1 MNDTY
6 LWDGS
11 GEPDLEIQILENAL
25 ARFRHQG
32 QAPEF
37 PEFTA
42 NRPQGLWSGV
52 IPSRWFPRLRLA
64 AATFLLLMLASFG
77 ILRWGQKS
85 NTAAAP
91 GWDIER
97 VAGMPRVES
106 NSLRINAE
114 AKRLEIGQT
123 LLTDSRSQATL
134 SFAAIGTVEVEPDSR
149 LRLVAGGK
157 EHTQLALD
165 RGTIHAFIW
174 AAPGEFTVNTP
185 SALAVDLGCAYTLQV
200 NDSGAGV
207 LRTTIGWVGFKL
219 GGREAFIPA
228 GAACATRQKV
238 GPGTPYFEDAS
249 GAFRNALSQFD
260 FATLTPETRSA
271 ELGKILAE
279 ARPRDAFS
287 LWHLLAR
294 VDPSERG
301 RVYERL
307 ATFVPPPAGVTKDGI
322 LRLDQKMLDLWWNR
336 LGLGDVSLWRTWER
350 SWSPAK
356 T

>member
-1 MNDTY
+1 MNDFY

-11 GEPDLEIQILENAL
+11 GEPDLEIQKLENAL
-25 ARFRHQG
+25 GRFRHEG

-37 PEFTA
+37 PDFKA
-42 NRPQGLWSGV
+42 NGPQRIRRGV
-52 IPSRWFPRLRLA
+52 FSSPWFARLRLA
-64 AATFLLLMLASFG
+64 AATFLLLLIASFG
-77 ILRWGQKS
+77 TLRWSQKS
-85 NTAAAP
+85 NTIAAP
-91 GWDIER
+91 GWAIER
-97 VAGMPRVES
+97 VAGIPRVES
-106 NSLRINAE
+106 SSLRINSE
-114 AKRLEIGQT
+114 GKRLEIGQT
-123 LLTDSRSQATL
+123 LFTDSRSQATL
-134 SFAAIGTVEVEPDSR
+134 SLAAIGTVDVEPNSR

-157 EHTQLALD
+157 GRTQLALD

-174 AAPGEFTVNTP
+174 AAPGEFTVDTP
-185 SALAVDLGCAYTLQV
+185 SALAVDLGCAYTLRV
-200 NDSGAGV
+200 DDSGAGV

-219 GGREAFIPA
+219 AGREAFIPA
-228 GAACATRQKV
+228 GAACATQPKI

-249 GAFRNALSQFD
+249 ETFRNALSRFD

-271 ELGKILAE
+271 ELSTIFAK

-294 VDPSERG
+294 VDPSQRS

-307 ATFVPPPAGVTKDGI
+307 ATLAPPPSGVTKDGI

-350 SWSPAK
+350 SLYPAK